1 MSISKTKHA
10 LLMKRRYYRK
20 KLQYFLMRHVIP
32 ISHRDLKAFR
42 TGPKVFANSIPKAG
56 TNLLKRTLNL
66 LPCVVPW
73 WTYHIVET
81 IPGILDQLQT
91 VKNGQVVTAHLPW
104 SKSLVEILISKGF
117 VIIFIIR
124 DLRDKAVSDVH
135 YLVHK
140 STDHQLHRYFSSL
153 NSDEERLMAYIRGVP
168 EHCHPGGIR
177 PKLWEDHTKRMLPW
191 LDEPNCM
198 TIRFED
204 LIGSSGGGSDKKQI
218 ETVDSIVKHIGI
230 ELSQEEIQ
238 QIAAKSFF
246 AGSRTFRKGQIGDW
260 RNHFTEE
267 HKQIFKEVHGDTLIR
282 LGYEKDYDW

>member
-10 LLMKRRYYRK
+10 FLMKRRYYRK
-20 KLQYFLMRHVIP
+20 KLQYFLMRHAIP
-32 ISHRDLKAFR
+32 MSHRDLKAFR

-66 LPCVVPW
+66 LPCVAPW
-73 WTYHIVET
+73 WTYHLEET
-81 IPGILDQLQT
+81 IPGALDQLYT

-104 SKSLVEILISKGF
+104 SKALVEILISQGF
-117 VIIFIIR
+117 GILFIIR

-153 NSDEERLMAYIRGVP
+153 NSDEERLMAYIHGVP
-168 EHCHPGGIR
+168 DHCHPGGIR
-177 PKLWEDHTKRMLPW
+177 PRVWEDHTKSMLPW

-204 LIGSSGGGSDKKQI
+204 LIGSAGGGSDKKQI
-218 ETVDSIVKHIGI
+218 ETVEAIVKHIGI
-230 ELSQEEIQ
+230 ELSQEEIR

-246 AGSRTFRKGQIGDW
+246 TGSRTFRKGQIGGW

-267 HKQIFKEVHGDTLIR
+267 HKQAFKEVHGDTLIR

>member
-1 MSISKTKHA
+1 MTKTKHA
-10 LLMKRRYYRK
+10 FLMKRRYYRK
-20 KLQYFLMRHVIP
+20 KIQYFLMRHVIP
-32 ISHRDLKAFR
+32 VSHRDLKAFH

-73 WTYHIVET
+73 WTYHIDET
-81 IPGILDQLQT
+81 IPGILDQLHT

-117 VIIFIIR
+117 GILFIIR

-135 YLVHK
+135 YMVHK

-168 EHCHPGGIR
+168 EHCYPGGIR
-177 PKLWEDHTKRMLPW
+177 PKLWEDHTKSMLPW

-267 HKQIFKEVHGDTLIR
+267 HKQIFKEVYGDTLIK

>member
-10 LLMKRRYYRK
+10 FLMKRRYYRK
-20 KLQYFLMRHVIP
+20 KIQYFLMRHVIP
-32 ISHRDLKAFR
+32 VSYRDLKAFR
-42 TGPKVFANSIPKAG
+42 TGPKVFANSMPKAG
-56 TNLLKRTLNL
+56 THLLKRTLNL

-73 WTYHIVET
+73 WTYHIEET

-117 VIIFIIR
+117 RILFIIR
-124 DLRDKAVSDVH
+124 DLRDNAVSDIH
-135 YLVHK
+135 YAVHK
-140 STDHQLHRYFSSL
+140 ATTHRLHRYFSSL
-153 NSDEERLMAYIRGVP
+153 SSDEERLKAWIVGVP
-168 EHCHPGGIR
+168 AHCHPGGVK
-177 PKLWEDHTKRMLPW
+177 PKAWERDAGSRLPW
-191 LDEPNCM
+191 LDEPNCL

-230 ELSQEEIQ
+230 ELSQEEIR
-238 QIAAKSFF
+238 QIAAKTFF
-246 AGSRTFRKGQIGDW
+246 TGSRTFRKGQIGDW

-267 HKQIFKEVHGDTLIR
+267 HKQLFKEVYGDTLIK

>member
-1 MSISKTKHA
+1 
-10 LLMKRRYYRK
+10 MKRRYYRK
-20 KLQYFLMRHVIP
+20 KIQYFLMRHVIP
-32 ISHRDLKAFR
+32 VSHRDLKAFH

-73 WTYHIVET
+73 WTYHIDET
-81 IPGILDQLQT
+81 IPGILDQLHT

-117 VIIFIIR
+117 GILFIIR

-135 YLVHK
+135 YMVHK

-168 EHCHPGGIR
+168 EHCYPGGIR
-177 PKLWEDHTKRMLPW
+177 PKLWEDHTKSMLPW

-267 HKQIFKEVHGDTLIR
+267 HKQIFKEVYGDTLIK

>member
-1 MSISKTKHA
+1 MTKTKHA
-10 LLMKRRYYRK
+10 FLMKRRYYRK
-20 KLQYFLMRHVIP
+20 KIQYFLMRHVIP
-32 ISHRDLKAFR
+32 VSHRDLKAFH

-73 WTYHIVET
+73 WTYHIDET
-81 IPGILDQLQT
+81 IPGILDQLHT

-117 VIIFIIR
+117 GILFIIR

-135 YLVHK
+135 YMVHK

-153 NSDEERLMAYIRGVP
+153 NSDEKRLMAYIRGVP
-168 EHCHPGGIR
+168 EHCYPGGIR
-177 PKLWEDHTKRMLPW
+177 PKLWEDHTKSMLPW

-267 HKQIFKEVHGDTLIR
+267 HKQIFKEVYGDTLIK